1 MFKKILPVA
10 IGLVL
15 ILLIAGGVSLV
26 KKSNDRTPSFKEANS
41 VYVNYGDFKI
51 TNDHLYTL
59 MKKDYGVTEL
69 LNMVDVKMIIRKW
82 QLCVKLWK
90 I

>member
-26 KKSNDRTPSFKEANS
+26 KKSNDRTPSF
-41 VYVNYGDFKI
+41 
-51 TNDHLYTL
+51 
-59 MKKDYGVTEL
+59 
-69 LNMVDVKMIIRKW
+69 
-82 QLCVKLWK
+82 
-90 I
+90 